1 MSYMMATR
9 SSHNTDALNQE
20 GKPAK
25 LPKTMVMV
33 PVKTEPKQ
41 KPEEERVPMG
51 DGSLRLIKTELVP
64 IDDTKSVDV
73 VTEVV
78 TEEEWDRAA
87 SAMFDSTEDCVCL

>member
-78 TEEEWDRAA
+78 TEEEWQAA
-87 SAMFDSTEDCVCL
+87 SAMLDSTEDCVCL

>member
-1 MSYMMATR
+1 MATR

-51 DGSLRLIKTELVP
+51 DGSVPSIKQNVFP
-64 IDDTKSVDV
+64 
-73 VTEVV
+73 
-78 TEEEWDRAA
+78 
-87 SAMFDSTEDCVCL
+87 